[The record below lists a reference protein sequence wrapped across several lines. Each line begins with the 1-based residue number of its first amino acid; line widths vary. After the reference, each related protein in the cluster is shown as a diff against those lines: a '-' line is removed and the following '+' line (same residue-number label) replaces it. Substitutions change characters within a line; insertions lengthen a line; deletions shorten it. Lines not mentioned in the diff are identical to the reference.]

1 MSTVPEVLAAR
12 HMGIRCAGFS
22 AITDLGV
29 PGRIRKVLIQDVI
42 RAAEQAG
49 EAMGQIIL
57 SGLQSAQ
64 RKA

>member
-1 MSTVPEVLAAR
+1 
-12 HMGIRCAGFS
+12 
-22 AITDLGV
+22 
-29 PGRIRKVLIQDVI
+29 VLIQDVI

>member
-1 MSTVPEVLAAR
+1 
-12 HMGIRCAGFS
+12 MGIRCAGFS